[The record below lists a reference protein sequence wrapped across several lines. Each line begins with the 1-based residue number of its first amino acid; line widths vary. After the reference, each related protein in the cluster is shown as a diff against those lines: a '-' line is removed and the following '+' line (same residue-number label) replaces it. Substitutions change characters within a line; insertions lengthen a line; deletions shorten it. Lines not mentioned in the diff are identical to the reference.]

1 VPRGGRRSTS
11 FKPGKSGNPGG
22 RPKRPQTIE
31 ARKIIADVKAA
42 ARELTQDAL
51 DTLKDAL
58 TAPTAPWAARVAAAT
73 SILDRG
79 WGKPGQA
86 VEIAGE
92 VGAEIGAALKFDVND
107 PMWRGV

>member
-1 VPRGGRRSTS
+1 VPRGGKRSTS
-11 FKPGKSGNPGG
+11 FRPGRSGNPGG

-42 ARELTQDAL
+42 AKELTQDAL
-51 DTLKDAL
+51 DTLKAAL
-58 TAPTAPWAARVAAAT
+58 TAPTAPWAARVSAAT

-86 VEIAGE
+86 VEILGE
-92 VGAEIGAALKFDVND
+92 IEGALKFDASA
-107 PMWRGV
+107 PEWRGI

>member
-1 VPRGGRRSTS
+1 MPPRGGRRSTS
-11 FKPGKSGNPGG
+11 FRPGRSGNPGG

-51 DTLKDAL
+51 DTLKAAL

-92 VGAEIGAALKFDVND
+92 IGGALKFDLSA
-107 PMWRGV
+107 PEWRNI

>member
-1 VPRGGRRSTS
+1 VPRGGKRSTS
-11 FKPGKSGNPGG
+11 FRPGRSGNPGG

-31 ARKIIADVKAA
+31 ARKIVADVKAA
-42 ARELTQDAL
+42 AKELTQDAL
-51 DTLKDAL
+51 DTLKAAL

-86 VEIAGE
+86 VEIGS
-92 VGAEIGAALKFDVND
+92 EIGGGLKFDFSA
-107 PMWRGV
+107 PEWRNI

>member
-1 VPRGGRRSTS
+1 MARGGKRSTS
-11 FKPGKSGNPGG
+11 FRPGRSGNPGG

-51 DTLKDAL
+51 DTLKAAL

-86 VEIAGE
+86 VEIG
-92 VGAEIGAALKFDVND
+92 GEIGGGLKFDFSA
-107 PMWRGV
+107 PEWRNI